1 MQNKMPNGEKGFS
14 MMFMV
19 IIAAVVILGLA
30 AIFTISKMKYNVS
43 TQPEAK
49 QVEVDEQ
56 VKALN
61 KQSSTD
67 EVGDIEKD
75 INETNFDIL
84 DYDLGEINSDIGSL

>member
-61 KQSSTD
+61 KQSYTD

-75 INETNFDIL
+75 IK
-84 DYDLGEINSDIGSL
+84 

>member
-61 KQSSTD
+61 KQSYTD

>member
-1 MQNKMPNGEKGFS
+1 
-14 MMFMV
+14 
-19 IIAAVVILGLA
+19 
-30 AIFTISKMKYNVS
+30 MKYNVS